1 LATVVSWREREARNE
16 TDARARNEWI
26 SATSQSFNAF
36 AATETFVCEC
46 GDASCNVTIVLSKT
60 EYESVRSVPNR
71 FAIAVN
77 HENPEAEVV
86 ISEGARFAVVDKI
99 EGWGLRLA
107 RATDPRSRG
116 QRPMVP

>member
-1 LATVVSWREREARNE
+1 MLAMLSWREREARNE

-26 SATSQSFNAF
+26 DGASQSFGAH

-46 GDASCNVTIVLSKT
+46 GDASCNCMIELSKA
-60 EYESVRSVPNR
+60 EYESVRAVSNR

-86 ISEGARFAVVDKI
+86 ISEGRRFAVVDKI
-99 EGWGLRLA
+99 EGWGLRIA
-107 RATDPRSRG
+107 RATDPRAGGRRSG
-116 QRPMVP
+116 QA